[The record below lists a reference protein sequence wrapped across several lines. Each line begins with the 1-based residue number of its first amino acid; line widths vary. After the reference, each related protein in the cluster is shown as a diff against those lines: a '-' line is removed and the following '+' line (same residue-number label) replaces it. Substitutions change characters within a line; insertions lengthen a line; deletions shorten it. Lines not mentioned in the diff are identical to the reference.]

1 VTTTELRDLPILAG
15 LSDRALERLR
25 AFGEVQADP
34 GQVLTREDDAGAG
47 AFLILDGTVAVEL
60 RAGTFELG
68 PGTVVGELALLV
80 PDTAR
85 VARVRAASR
94 LRCVPIPREDF
105 VDLVENEPTFTLALL
120 RELARRLAEVHSA

>member
-60 RAGTFELG
+60 RSGTFELG

-85 VARVRAASR
+85 VARVRAASP

-105 VDLVENEPTFTLALL
+105 VDLVETEPTFTLALL

>member
-1 VTTTELRDLPILAG
+1 MTTTELRDLPILAG

-25 AFGEVQADP
+25 GFGEVQADP

-68 PGTVVGELALLV
+68 PGMVVGELALLV

-85 VARVRAASR
+85 VARVRAASP

-105 VDLVENEPTFTLALL
+105 VDLVETEPTFTLALL
-120 RELARRLAEVHSA
+120 RELARRLAEVHST

>member
-60 RAGTFELG
+60 RTGTFELG

-80 PDTAR
+80 PDNAR
-85 VARVRAASR
+85 VARVRAASP

-105 VDLVENEPTFTLALL
+105 VDLVETEPTFTLALL

>member
-1 VTTTELRDLPILAG
+1 MTTTELRDLPILAG
-15 LSDRALERLR
+15 LSDGALERLR
-25 AFGEVQADP
+25 ACGEVQADT

-47 AFLILDGTVAVEL
+47 AFLILEGTVAVEL
-60 RAGTFELG
+60 RTGTFELG

-85 VARVRAASR
+85 VARVRAASP

-105 VDLVENEPTFTLALL
+105 VDLVETEPTFTLALL
-120 RELARRLAEVHSA
+120 RELARWLAEVHSS

>member
-47 AFLILDGTVAVEL
+47 AFLILDGTVAVER

-85 VARVRAASR
+85 VARVRASSP

-105 VDLVENEPTFTLALL
+105 VDLVETEPTFTLALL
-120 RELARRLAEVHSA
+120 RELARRLAEVHST